1 LDRLIK
7 ISLIVIVVLLLSLIG
22 YETYQTHLINQQ
34 SAIPAENQKILL
46 ERTKLFETISN
57 LDKKSL
63 AILENRTEI
72 INSIVEN
79 SLINRDLLSRLANKI
94 ESLDKKVDDI
104 VKSNQMVTPK

>member
-1 LDRLIK
+1 MDRLIK
-7 ISLIVIVVLLLSLIG
+7 ISLIVTVVLLLSLIG

-46 ERTKLFETISN
+46 ERTKLFEIISN
-57 LDKKSL
+57 IDKKSL
-63 AILENRTEI
+63 AILENRTETI
-72 INSIVEN
+72 SSIVEN

>member
-1 LDRLIK
+1 
-7 ISLIVIVVLLLSLIG
+7 
-22 YETYQTHLINQQ
+22 LINQQ
-34 SAIPAENQKILL
+34 SSIPAENQKILL
-46 ERTKLFETISN
+46 ERTKLFENISN

-72 INSIVEN
+72 ISNIVEN
-79 SLINRDLLSRLANKI
+79 SLLNRDLLSRLANKI

>member
-1 LDRLIK
+1 MDKLIK
-7 ISLIVIVVLLLSLIG
+7 ISLIVIVVLLLFLIG

-34 SAIPAENQKILL
+34 SSIPAENQKILL

-57 LDKKSL
+57 IDKKSL

-72 INSIVEN
+72 ISSIVEN

-104 VKSNQMVTPK
+104 IKSNQMVTPK